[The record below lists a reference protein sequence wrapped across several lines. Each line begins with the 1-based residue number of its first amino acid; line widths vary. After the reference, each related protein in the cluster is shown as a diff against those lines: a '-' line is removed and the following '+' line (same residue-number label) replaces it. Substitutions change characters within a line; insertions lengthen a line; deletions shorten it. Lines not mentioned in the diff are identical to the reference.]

1 VPSRP
6 GKACRQI
13 NCPVIAKTN
22 EHQGYCEAHKD
33 KAGWNLNERMKGNRH
48 SRGYG
53 NDWDKVKPMVMKR
66 DSYLC
71 QSCIKQG
78 IATTAT
84 QVDHIKPKA
93 LGGTNALSNLQ
104 CLCEPC
110 HIAKTARE

>member
-1 VPSRP
+1 MPLRP

-13 NCPVIAKTN
+13 NCPNVAKNN

-33 KAGWNLNERMKGNRH
+33 KAGWNLNAKTKG
-48 SRGYG
+48 SDTARGYG
-53 NDWDKVKPMVMKR
+53 WDWRKLRLISLKR

-78 IATTAT
+78 IATAAN

-93 LGGTNALSNLQ
+93 QGGTNALSNLQ
-104 CLCEPC
+104 SLCEPC
-110 HIAKTARE
+110 HRTKTAKE